1 VSAPAATASG
11 PPVQPRLGA
20 VGTARFV
27 WRQLTS
33 MRTALLLL
41 LLLAVGAVPGSVVPQ
56 QDVDPAAVVTFRDE
70 HPVLAPW
77 LERLGFFDVYASPWF
92 SAVYLL
98 LFVSLVGCVLPRSR
112 QQWTAWRAR
121 PPRTP
126 SRLERLPE
134 HRVVAAPAGGDLL
147 ETAAAALRRR
157 RYRVEVRPE
166 GGSGAGAGRG
176 ASAGSVAAERG
187 HLRETGNLVFHL
199 ALVGLLLALAASSL
213 LSYRAQVVVPVGQ
226 GFSNTVARYDTFDP
240 GAWVSPDDLAPF
252 AVGLQG
258 LDVEFEDTPG
268 SQLGEPRDFEAQVQV
283 AEPGLAPREE
293 VIRVNEPLRTG
304 GSEVYLAGNGY
315 APVITVT
322 DAQDRVVYSEPTPFL
337 AQDAAYSS
345 TGVVKVL
352 GAQPD
357 QLGFTGAFL
366 PTAVVDERGPRSIFP
381 DARDPLLLL
390 TGYRGDLGDV
400 NDGLPVNVYEL
411 DTTSMEQL
419 TTDDGAPWSVAL
431 RPGDSMDL
439 PDGLGTL
446 RFGYPPEGAAGD
458 ATATGASATAEAE
471 DPLPRFAGLTVR
483 HDPGRI
489 PALVFSVLAML
500 GLVASLFTPR
510 RRVFVRVSGQGSGQ
524 EGAAPRVE
532 VAGLARGEDAGLAA
546 EVDAL
551 ARTLASED
559 LSAQPPAGRRPPPDR
574 SAPAREPAAAG
585 PRGSRTAG
593 SRTRGASTSTTRTTP
608 TRITRT
614 RS

>member
-1 VSAPAATASG
+1 MSRSPDRGA
-11 PPVQPRLGA
+11 PVQPRLGA

-70 HPVLAPW
+70 HPALAPW
-77 LERLGFFDVYASPWF
+77 LDRLGFFDVYASPWF

-112 QQWTAWRAR
+112 QQWTAWRST

-134 HRVVAAPAGGDLL
+134 HRVVDGAGGAEGTEPL
-147 ETAAAALRRR
+147 AAAARELRRR
-157 RYRVEVRPE
+157 RYRVDVRPDAP
-166 GGSGAGAGRG
+166 GSAT
-176 ASAGSVAAERG
+176 GSVAAEKG

-199 ALVGLLLALAASSL
+199 SLVGLLLALAASSL

-240 GAWVSPDDLAPF
+240 GAWVSDDDLPPF

-258 LDVEFEDTPG
+258 LDVEFEETTG
-268 SQLGEPRDFEAQVQV
+268 GQLGQPRDFEAQVDV
-283 AEPGLAPREE
+283 LAPGEEPRED
-293 VIRVNEPLRTG
+293 VIRVNEPLHAAG
-304 GSEVYLAGNGY
+304 AEVYLAGNGY
-315 APVITVT
+315 APVISVT
-322 DAQDRVVYSEPTPFL
+322 DADGRLVYSEPTPFL
-337 AQDAAYSS
+337 AQDAFYSS

-366 PTAVVDERGPRSIFP
+366 PTADISGGLGPRSVFP

-390 TGYRGDLGDV
+390 TGYRGDLGAV

-411 DTTSMEQL
+411 DTRSMEQL
-419 TTDDGAPWSVAL
+419 ETGDGAPWSVAL
-431 RPGDSMDL
+431 RPGDAVEL
-439 PDGLGTL
+439 PSGLGTL
-446 RFGYPPEGAAGD
+446 RFGYPPDAAAADDVAAESGAG
-458 ATATGASATAEAE
+458 

-483 HDPGRI
+483 HDPGRL

-510 RRVFVRVSGQGSGQ
+510 RRVFVRVTGGP
-524 EGAAPRVE
+524 AAGGGLRTE
-532 VAGLARGEDAGLAA
+532 VGGLARGEDAGLAA
-546 EVDAL
+546 EVDGL
-551 ARTLASED
+551 ARTLGGGAPPGPP
-559 LSAQPPAGRRPPPDR
+559 QPPAPPPP
-574 SAPAREPAAAG
+574 APPPRASGPGTPTTAGEPA
-585 PRGSRTAG
+585 TAP
-593 SRTRGASTSTTRTTP
+593 P
-608 TRITRT
+608 TRS

>member
-1 VSAPAATASG
+1 MSAPGAPAGSG
-11 PPVQPRLGA
+11 PVTQPRLGA
-20 VGTARFV
+20 LGTARFV

-56 QDVDPAAVVTFRDE
+56 QDVDPAAVATFREE
-70 HPVLAPW
+70 HPALAPW

-134 HRVVAAPAGGDLL
+134 HRVVTAPAGGDPLGS
-147 ETAAAALRRR
+147 AAAALRRR
-157 RYRVEVRPE
+157 RYRVEVRPDGPDGA
-166 GGSGAGAGRG
+166 GGSAGT
-176 ASAGSVAAERG
+176 GSVAAERG

-199 ALVGLLLALAASSL
+199 SLVGLLLALAASSL
-213 LSYRAQVVVPVGQ
+213 LSYRGQVVVPVGQ
-226 GFSNTVARYDTFDP
+226 GFSNTVARYDTFEP

-252 AVGLQG
+252 AVGLDG
-258 LDVEFEDTPG
+258 LDVAFEEAVG
-268 SQLGEPRDFEAQVQV
+268 GQLGQPRDFEAQVEV
-283 AEPGLAPREE
+283 VEPGQEERED
-293 VIRVNEPLRTG
+293 VIRVNEPLRAG
-304 GSEVYLAGNGY
+304 GAEVYLAGNGY

-322 DAQDRVVYSEPTPFL
+322 DAQGRVVYSEATPFL
-337 AQDAAYSS
+337 AQDAAYTS

-366 PTAVVDERGPRSIFP
+366 PTAVVDERGPRSVFP

-411 DTTSMEQL
+411 DTRSMEQL

-431 RPGDSMDL
+431 RPGDAVDL
-439 PDGLGTL
+439 PGGLGSL
-446 RFGYPPEGAAGD
+446 RFGYPPASEGAGAAPDAAGALAAD
-458 ATATGASATAEAE
+458 AEA
-471 DPLPRFAGLTVR
+471 LPRFAGLTVR
-483 HDPGRI
+483 HDPGRL
-489 PALVFSVLAML
+489 PALAFSVLAML

-510 RRVFVRVSGQGSGQ
+510 RRVFVRVLPGQGG
-524 EGAAPRVE
+524 GARVE

-551 ARTLASED
+551 ARTLGSSAEPASP
-559 LSAQPPAGRRPPPDR
+559 PPAGGEHRSDGSVPAQEATGAGHDGARAERPPSP
-574 SAPAREPAAAG
+574 
-585 PRGSRTAG
+585 TATG
-593 SRTRGASTSTTRTTP
+593 TSTTSTSTT
-608 TRITRT
+608 TRT

>member
-1 VSAPAATASG
+1 MSRSAERARGTSDG
-11 PPVQPRLGA
+11 VPVQPRLGA
-20 VGTARFV
+20 VGTVRFV

-70 HPVLAPW
+70 HPALAPW
-77 LERLGFFDVYASPWF
+77 LDRLGFFDVYASPWF

-112 QQWTAWRAR
+112 QQWTAWRSK

-134 HRVVAAPAGGDLL
+134 HRVVDAPGAGGAEPLD
-147 ETAAAALRRR
+147 TAARELRRR
-157 RYRVEVRPE
+157 RYRVDVRPDAP
-166 GGSGAGAGRG
+166 GAAT
-176 ASAGSVAAERG
+176 GSVAAEKG

-199 ALVGLLLALAASSL
+199 SLVGLLLALAASSL

-240 GAWVSPDDLAPF
+240 GAWVSDDDLPPF

-258 LDVEFEDTPG
+258 LDVAFEETPG
-268 SQLGEPRDFEAQVQV
+268 GQLGQPRDFEAQVDV
-283 AEPGLAPREE
+283 LAPGEEPRED
-293 VIRVNEPLRTG
+293 VIRVNEPLHAAG
-304 GSEVYLAGNGY
+304 AEVYLAGNGY
-315 APVITVT
+315 APVISVT
-322 DAQDRVVYSEPTPFL
+322 DADGRLVYSEPTPFL
-337 AQDAAYSS
+337 AQDGFYSS

-366 PTAVVDERGPRSIFP
+366 PTAVVDERGPRSVFP

-390 TGYRGDLGDV
+390 TGYRGDLGPV

-411 DTTSMEQL
+411 DTRSMEQL
-419 TTDDGAPWSVAL
+419 DTDEGAPWSVAL
-431 RPGDSMDL
+431 RPGDAVEL
-439 PDGLGTL
+439 PSGLGTL
-446 RFGYPPEGAAGD
+446 RFGYPPDAAAADDVAAGS
-458 ATATGASATAEAE
+458 GAG

-483 HDPGRI
+483 HDPGRL

-510 RRVFVRVSGQGSGQ
+510 RRVFVRVTGDP
-524 EGAAPRVE
+524 AAGGGLRTE
-532 VAGLARGEDAGLAA
+532 VGGLARGEDAGLAA
-546 EVDAL
+546 EVDGL
-551 ARTLASED
+551 ARTLDGGAPPGPP
-559 LSAQPPAGRRPPPDR
+559 QPPAPPPPPP
-574 SAPAREPAAAG
+574 APSPPAPPPPAASGPGTPTAAGEPA
-585 PRGSRTAG
+585 TAP
-593 SRTRGASTSTTRTTP
+593 P
-608 TRITRT
+608 TRS

>member
-1 VSAPAATASG
+1 MSRSAERARGTADG
-11 PPVQPRLGA
+11 APVQPRLGA
-20 VGTARFV
+20 LGTVRFV

-70 HPVLAPW
+70 HPALAPW
-77 LERLGFFDVYASPWF
+77 LDRLGFFDVYASPWF

-112 QQWTAWRAR
+112 QQWTAWRSK

-134 HRVVAAPAGGDLL
+134 HRVVDVGGGEGAAGAEPL
-147 ETAAAALRRR
+147 AAAAAELRRR
-157 RYRVEVRPE
+157 RYRVDVRPDAP
-166 GGSGAGAGRG
+166 GAAT
-176 ASAGSVAAERG
+176 GSVAAEKG

-199 ALVGLLLALAASSL
+199 SLVGLLLALAASSL

-240 GAWVSPDDLAPF
+240 GAWVSDDDLPPF

-258 LDVEFEDTPG
+258 LDVEFEETTG
-268 SQLGEPRDFEAQVQV
+268 GQLGQPRDFEAQVDV
-283 AEPGLAPREE
+283 LAPGEEPRED
-293 VIRVNEPLRTG
+293 VIRVNEPLHAAG
-304 GSEVYLAGNGY
+304 AEVYLAGNGY
-315 APVITVT
+315 APVISVT
-322 DAQDRVVYSEPTPFL
+322 DADGRLVYSEPTPFL
-337 AQDAAYSS
+337 AQDAFYSS

-352 GAQPD
+352 GSAPD

-366 PTAVVDERGPRSIFP
+366 PTAVVDERGPRSVFP

-390 TGYRGDLGDV
+390 TGYRGDLGAV

-411 DTTSMEQL
+411 DTRSMEQL
-419 TTDDGAPWSVAL
+419 ETDDGAPWSVAL
-431 RPGDSMDL
+431 RPGDAVEL
-439 PDGLGTL
+439 PSGLGTL
-446 RFGYPPEGAAGD
+446 RFGYPPDAAAADDVAAESGAG
-458 ATATGASATAEAE
+458 

-483 HDPGRI
+483 HDPGRL

-510 RRVFVRVSGQGSGQ
+510 RRVFVRVSGGP
-524 EGAAPRVE
+524 AAGGGLRTE
-532 VAGLARGEDAGLAA
+532 VGGLARGEDAGLAA
-546 EVDAL
+546 EVDGL
-551 ARTLASED
+551 ARTLGGGAPPGSP
-559 LSAQPPAGRRPPPDR
+559 QPPAPPPR
-574 SAPAREPAAAG
+574 APAPPRASGPGTPTTAGEPATA
-585 PRGSRTAG
+585 PRIRSR
-593 SRTRGASTSTTRTTP
+593 SRS
-608 TRITRT
+608 
-614 RS
+614 

>member
-1 VSAPAATASG
+1 MSAPARAPQDRA
-11 PPVQPRLGA
+11 PVQPRLGA

-56 QDVDPAAVVTFRDE
+56 EDVDPAAVVTFREE

-77 LERLGFFDVYASPWF
+77 LDRLSFFDVYASPWF

-112 QQWTAWRAR
+112 QQWTAWRSR

-134 HRVVAAPAGGDLL
+134 HRVVTAPTEPSPLVAAGG
-147 ETAAAALRRR
+147 ALRRR
-157 RYRVEVRPE
+157 RYRVDVRPDAP
-166 GGSGAGAGRG
+166 GAAT
-176 ASAGSVAAERG
+176 GSVAAERG

-240 GAWVSPDDLAPF
+240 GAWVAPDDLPPF
-252 AVGLQG
+252 AVGLDG
-258 LDVEFEDTPG
+258 LDVEFEEAPG
-268 SQLGEPRDFEAQVQV
+268 SQLGAPRDFEAQVQV
-283 AEPGLAPREE
+283 VSPGEETRED
-293 VIRVNEPLRTG
+293 VIRVNEPLHAG
-304 GSEVYLAGNGY
+304 GAEVYLAGNGY

-322 DAQDRVVYSEPTPFL
+322 DAQGRVVYSEPTPFL
-337 AQDAAYSS
+337 AQDAAYTS

-352 GAQPD
+352 GSLPE

-366 PTAVVDERGPRSIFP
+366 PTAVIDERGPRSIFP

-390 TGYRGDLGDV
+390 TGYRGDLGAV

-411 DTTSMEQL
+411 DTTSMDQL
-419 TTDDGAPWSVAL
+419 TTDEGAPWSVAL
-431 RPGDSMDL
+431 RPGDAVDL
-439 PDGLGTL
+439 PGGLGEL
-446 RFGYPPEGAAGD
+446 RFGYPPGAAAPGGA
-458 ATATGASATAEAE
+458 ATAAEG

-483 HDPGRI
+483 HDPGRV

-500 GLVASLFTPR
+500 GLVASLFTAR
-510 RRVFVRVSGQGSGQ
+510 RRVFVRVGPGEG
-524 EGAAPRVE
+524 GAARVE
-532 VAGLARGEDAGLAA
+532 VAGLTRGEDAGLAA

-551 ARTLASED
+551 ARTLGS
-559 LSAQPPAGRRPPPDR
+559 SAQDQARHPAASDR
-574 SAPAREPAAAG
+574 TTSQPAVPQPAAPQPTASQPAASEPAADAA
-585 PRGSRTAG
+585 PDADGSPAG
-593 SRTRGASTSTTRTTP
+593 SPTSTSTTT
-608 TRITRT
+608 T